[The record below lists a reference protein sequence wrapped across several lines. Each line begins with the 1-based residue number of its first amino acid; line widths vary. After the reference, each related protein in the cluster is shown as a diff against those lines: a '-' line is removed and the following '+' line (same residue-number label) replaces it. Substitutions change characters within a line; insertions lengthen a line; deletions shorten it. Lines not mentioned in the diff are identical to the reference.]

1 MSSLDLSNLSGS
13 DAVAA
18 LRSYPRRFRA
28 AVAAIRDDPNA
39 EELAHRIGSGGHS
52 AVDVVLNTKNTWI
65 LQGRALHD
73 ALVNDEPVLHAG
85 VVHASQREWAALPD
99 DTVGDALAQLDEEA
113 AAVADAV
120 ERIHG
125 PDLTR
130 TANVAGGGTVT
141 VLDLI
146 REAVR
151 TGAEGLRDVETT
163 LASIR

>member
-13 DAVAA
+13 DAVVA

-28 AVAAIRDDPNA
+28 AVAAIGNDPNA
-39 EELAHRIGSGGHS
+39 EDLAHRIGPGGHS
-52 AVDVVLNTKNTWI
+52 AVDVVLHTKNTWV

-73 ALVNDEPVLHAG
+73 TLVSDTPVLHAG
-85 VVHASQREWAALPD
+85 VVDAAQREWSALPD
-99 DTVGDALAQLDEEA
+99 AAVDEALTQLAEEA
-113 AAVADAV
+113 GAVADAI
-120 ERIHG
+120 ERIHN

-130 TANVAGGGTVT
+130 SATIAGGGTVT

-151 TGAEGLRDVETT
+151 TGAEGLRNVEAT
-163 LASIR
+163 LASVR